1 MDKIEIQVCR
11 KDNEPLAGNCPSQS
25 VGDVEEVIDV
35 SSWVMLQQ
43 LDIGSEVPSQ
53 QPLPD

>member
-1 MDKIEIQVCR
+1 MREDI
-11 KDNEPLAGNCPSQS
+11 EPLAGNCPSQS

-43 LDIGSEVPSQ
+43 LDIGSEVSSQ

>member
-1 MDKIEIQVCR
+1 MVD
-11 KDNEPLAGNCPSQS
+11 DSLLASNCPSQS
-25 VGDVEEVIDV
+25 VGDVEEMIDV

-43 LDIGSEVPSQ
+43 LDIGSEVSSQ

>member
-1 MDKIEIQVCR
+1 
-11 KDNEPLAGNCPSQS
+11 
-25 VGDVEEVIDV
+25 VIDV

-43 LDIGSEVPSQ
+43 LDIGSEVSSQ